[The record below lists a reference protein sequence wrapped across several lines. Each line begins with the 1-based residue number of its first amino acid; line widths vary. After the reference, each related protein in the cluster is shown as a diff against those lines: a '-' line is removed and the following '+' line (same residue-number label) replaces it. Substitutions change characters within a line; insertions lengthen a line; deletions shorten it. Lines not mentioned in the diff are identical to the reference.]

1 MSDEQVAVTAL
12 DSPLHVGR
20 PNIGNTEKFMQRVQ
34 DILERRWFTNNGTYN
49 QEFEAYLC
57 KYLGVKHCIPVCNG
71 TVGLELLVRGLE
83 LSGEVIVPSFT
94 FVATA
99 HALSWLGVEPVFCDV
114 DPKTHLID
122 VNKIEQLISPQT
134 TAILAVHLW
143 GNACAIEQ
151 LEAIAEKHGLKLIF
165 DAAHALGSD
174 YQGKK
179 IGNFGRAEV
188 FSFHATKFVNAFEG
202 GAIATNDDEL
212 ADKIRHMLNFGFAAL
227 DEVVSIGTNAKM
239 TEICA
244 AMGLT
249 SLENV
254 ERFIAK
260 NKQNYLSYQ
269 NRLNALPGF
278 SLYPLDTETPNNFQY
293 IVLEID
299 EPTAGVSRDQLVEFL
314 RKHNVLARRYFYPG
328 CHRMMPY
335 KNNAP
340 KFPLDVTESLCQRL
354 LVLPNGDDVDDDV
367 IGQLYSFIKH
377 IIYSLGKFVE

>member
-335 KNNAP
+335 KNHAP

-367 IGQLYSFIKH
+367 IGQVVAIIKH
-377 IIYSLGKFVE
+377 SINSLGKFDD